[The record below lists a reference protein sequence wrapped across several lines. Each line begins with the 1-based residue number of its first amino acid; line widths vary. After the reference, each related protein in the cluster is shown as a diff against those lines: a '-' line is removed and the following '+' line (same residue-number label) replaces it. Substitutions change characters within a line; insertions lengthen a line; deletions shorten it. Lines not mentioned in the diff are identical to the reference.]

1 MLVSKDGAYPSGVPY
16 RILLKGLVRG
26 RDKEGH
32 YGINY
37 IRQILIAQDLKGRA
51 FIIFVIYE

>member
-37 IRQILIAQDLKGRA
+37 IRQILIVQDLKDR
-51 FIIFVIYE
+51 VYSLSL